1 MRNNHT
7 AIDLAVWNELPIIQ
21 LVENN
26 NNMKLH
32 EIIKANE
39 HHTSAI
45 LIELLIPYKRSLLT
59 YYRDLFCSEPMLMV
73 TDVMNVC
80 QYAKIVPANEFN
92 EAVYA
97 YMGVDYV
104 DEEDTESDDFAQHET
119 INFNSMP
126 LSKL

>member
-1 MRNNHT
+1 
-7 AIDLAVWNELPIIQ
+7 
-21 LVENN
+21 
-26 NNMKLH
+26 MKLH

-45 LIELLIPYKRSLLT
+45 LVELLIPYKRSLLT
-59 YYRDLFCSEPMLMV
+59 YYTDLFCCEPMLMV
-73 TDVMNVC
+73 TDVMNAC
-80 QYAKIVPANEFN
+80 QYAKIVPANEFS

-104 DEEDTESDDFAQHET
+104 DEEDTESDDFAQYET